1 MSTIAEVELPANE
14 FALCQTLDSVPDAE
28 FEVVRLAAHGA
39 DHVMPY
45 VRVSGTDADPMNEA
59 LEDDPSIE
67 DAELLD
73 DLGDE
78 LLYRMNWIDNIHVI
92 MHVLLDEGGT
102 IMEMYGQNNRWH
114 LRILFP
120 TRDTLSATH
129 EFCTD
134 KGLTFSIKNIYDLKQ
149 STGRGEFGLTE
160 DQYTALVTAV
170 ERGYFDVPRDVTMG
184 ELAAELDVSQQALSE
199 RLRRGHK
206 TLVES
211 ALRVGDAAS
220 GDDS

>member
-14 FALCQTLDSVPDAE
+14 FALRQALASTPDAE
-28 FEVVRLAAHGA
+28 FEIVRLAAHDA

-45 VRVSGTDADPMNEA
+45 VRISGLEADLITEA
-59 LEDDPSIE
+59 LEADPSVD

-78 LLYRMNWIDNIHVI
+78 LLYRMNWVENIRVI
-92 MHVLLDEGGT
+92 MHILLDEGGT
-102 IMEMYGQNNRWH
+102 VMEMHGQNDRWH

-120 TRDTLSATH
+120 TRDALSATH
-129 EFCTD
+129 EFCTE

-160 DQYTALVTAV
+160 NQYTALVEAV
-170 ERGYFDVPRDVTMG
+170 EHGYFDVPRGVTMS
-184 ELAAELDVSQQALSE
+184 ELAAKLGVSQQALSE

-206 TLVES
+206 ALVES
-211 ALRVGDAAS
+211 ALRVGDAS
-220 GDDS
+220 FGSDY

>member
-14 FALCQTLDSVPDAE
+14 FALRQALVSIPGAE
-28 FEVVRLAAHGA
+28 FEVVRLAAHES

-45 VRVSGTDADPMNEA
+45 VRVSGAETETITEA
-59 LEDDPSIE
+59 LESDPSIE

-78 LLYRMNWIDNIHVI
+78 LLYRMNWVENIRVI
-92 MHVLLDEGGT
+92 MHILLDEGGT
-102 IMEMYGQNNRWH
+102 VMEMHGQDDRWH

-120 TRDTLSATH
+120 TRDALSATH

-160 DQYTALVTAV
+160 DQYTALVTAA
-170 ERGYFDVPRDVTMG
+170 ESGYFDVPREVTMS
-184 ELAAELDVSQQALSE
+184 ELAAELGVSQQALSE

-211 ALRVGDAAS
+211 ALRVGDAS
-220 GDDS
+220 FGDDY

>member
-14 FALCQTLDSVPDAE
+14 FALREALTSNLDAE
-28 FEVVRLAAHGA
+28 FEVVRLAAH
-39 DHVMPY
+39 DSDRVMPY
-45 VRVSGTDADPMNEA
+45 VRVSGTEASSMTETLEADPSVENV
-59 LEDDPSIE
+59 
-67 DAELLD
+67 ELLD

-78 LLYRMNWIDNIHVI
+78 LLYRMNWVENIRVI
-92 MHVLLDEGGT
+92 MHILLDEGGT
-102 IMEMYGQNNRWH
+102 VMEMHGRDDRWH

-120 TRDTLSATH
+120 TRDALSATH

-160 DQYTALVTAV
+160 NQYNALVTAV
-170 ERGYFDVPRDVTMG
+170 EHGYFDVPRDVTMS
-184 ELAAELDVSQQALSE
+184 ELAAELGVSQQALSE

-206 TLVES
+206 ALIES
-211 ALRVGDAAS
+211 ALRVGDAS
-220 GDDS
+220 FGSDY

>member
-1 MSTIAEVELPANE
+1 MSTIAEVEFPADE
-14 FALCQTLDSVPDAE
+14 FALRHALSSVPEAE
-28 FEVVRLAAHGA
+28 FEVVRLAAHDA

-45 VRVSGTDADPMNEA
+45 VRVSGTDADTMTEA
-59 LEDDPSIE
+59 LEADPSIE
-67 DAELLD
+67 NAELLD
-73 DLGDE
+73 DLDDE
-78 LLYRMNWIDNIHVI
+78 LLYRMNWVDNIRVI

-102 IMEMYGQNNRWH
+102 VMEMYGQGTRWH

-120 TRDTLSATH
+120 TRDALSATH

-134 KGLTFSIKNIYDLKQ
+134 KGLTFSIKNIYDLRQ

-160 DQYTALVTAV
+160 NQYTALVTAA
-170 ERGYFDVPRDVTMG
+170 ERGYFDVPRDVTMS
-184 ELAAELDVSQQALSE
+184 ELAADLGVSQQALSE

-211 ALRVGDAAS
+211 ALRVGDS
-220 GDDS
+220 SFGDDS